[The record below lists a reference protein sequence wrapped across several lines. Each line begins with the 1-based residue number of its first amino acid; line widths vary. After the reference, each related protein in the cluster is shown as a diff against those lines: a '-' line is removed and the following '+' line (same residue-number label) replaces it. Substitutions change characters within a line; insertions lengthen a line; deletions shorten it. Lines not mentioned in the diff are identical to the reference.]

1 MMLYQLQEKLSVLI
15 KQYNLLKLQEKRSG
29 DKLAALE
36 ATVTAQKERIEA
48 LEEELM
54 IKKMGDSGD
63 QQALIKYID
72 SIIREIDGTIKKL

>member
-15 KQYNLLKLQEKRSG
+15 KQYNFEKQQSEQLSE
-29 DKLAALE
+29 KVVALE
-36 ATVTAQKERIEA
+36 ATVAAQKEKLKE

-54 IKKMGDSGD
+54 IKRMGDNGD

-72 SIIREIDGTIKKL
+72 SIIREIDNTIKKL

>member
-15 KQYNLLKLQEKRSG
+15 KQYNLLTQQERRLSEKV
-29 DKLAALE
+29 AALE
-36 ATVTAQKERIEA
+36 ATVTAQKEKIDE
-48 LEEELM
+48 LQEELM

-72 SIIREIDGTIKKL
+72 SIIREIDNTIKKL

>member
-15 KQYNLLKLQEKRSG
+15 KQYNLVKQQSEQLSEKVV
-29 DKLAALE
+29 ALE
-36 ATVTAQKERIEA
+36 ATVATQKEKLKE

-54 IKKMGDSGD
+54 IKRMGDNGD

-72 SIIREIDGTIKKL
+72 SIIREIDNTIKKL

>member
-15 KQYNLLKLQEKRSG
+15 KQYNFVKQQSEQLSEKVV
-29 DKLAALE
+29 ALE
-36 ATVTAQKERIEA
+36 DIVALQKERLKE

-54 IKKMGDSGD
+54 IKRMGDSGD

-72 SIIREIDGTIKKL
+72 SIIREIDNTIKNL

>member
-15 KQYNLLKLQEKRSG
+15 KEYNLKKQQTEQLSEKV
-29 DKLAALE
+29 AALE
-36 ATVTAQKERIEA
+36 ASLATQKERVQE

-54 IKKMGDSGD
+54 IKRMGDNGD

-72 SIIREIDGTIKKL
+72 SIIREIDNTIKKL

>member
-15 KQYNLLKLQEKRSG
+15 KQYNFVKQQSEQLSEKVV
-29 DKLAALE
+29 ALE
-36 ATVTAQKERIEA
+36 DIVALQKERLKE

-54 IKKMGDSGD
+54 IKRMGDNGD

-72 SIIREIDGTIKKL
+72 SIIREIDNTIKKL